1 MFNVSYQ
8 QSSISVHDIQNYT
21 LCEKQPV
28 HKAHLDFALVTRLN
42 RLKKR
47 FEEKGCIRSVEGVLI
62 THQNKQP
69 MVLILQSTLARQ
81 GTEYRLP
88 GGKCKDLEDDRECL
102 FRKMQKYLCQEGV
115 ELNGTSGIEIR
126 ELIAE
131 WVRPNFESLLYPY
144 LPPHVSKP
152 KEVRRVYMVQLPPSY
167 TFSIPKNMKLL
178 AVPLIELYDNNRYG
192 CALLAALPQCMSRY
206 SLNYR

>member
-1 MFNVSYQ
+1 MISHYDRPKLDIYPIDYYNFCDKQPHKPLRDCSSPSRLQRLKRKYDEKGTVRSVSAVIVVHQ
-8 QSSISVHDIQNYT
+8 NSHPCIFVLQSSPSLNSV
-21 LCEKQPV
+21 
-28 HKAHLDFALVTRLN
+28 
-42 RLKKR
+42 
-47 FEEKGCIRSVEGVLI
+47 
-62 THQNKQP
+62 
-69 MVLILQSTLARQ
+69 
-81 GTEYRLP
+81 EYRLP
-88 GGKCKDLEDDRECL
+88 GGKCREGEDDITCL
-102 FRKMQKYLCQEGV
+102 QRKIIKFLGQEGNSNV
-115 ELNGTSGIEIR
+115 GEATFTVR